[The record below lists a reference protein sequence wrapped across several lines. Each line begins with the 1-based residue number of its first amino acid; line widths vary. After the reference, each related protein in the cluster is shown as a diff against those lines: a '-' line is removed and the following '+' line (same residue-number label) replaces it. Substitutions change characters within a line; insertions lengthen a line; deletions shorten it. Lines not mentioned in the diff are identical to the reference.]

1 MNKMREQYIVEK
13 LNRKKQLMKIKKEEF
28 GSSSS
33 EDDDVGVGE
42 SVSDHSD

>member
-1 MNKMREQYIVEK
+1 MREEYILEK
-13 LNRKKQLMKIKKEEF
+13 LNRKKEMLKHKREEF

-42 SVSDHSD
+42 SLSDNSDE

>member
-1 MNKMREQYIVEK
+1 MK
-13 LNRKKQLMKIKKEEF
+13 LKKEEF